1 MSKSLFTIRS
11 KKHAKHPQVIIYAD
25 RIRFKSLTL
34 THSKGRKKSRN
45 IPLKHNP
52 SKNDISQSYVSK
64 QIIKDFKFN
73 YSKAFK
79 NYQLSNEDIDEFIKF
94 LQSKKEAPIETQA

>member
-34 THSKGRKKSRN
+34 THSKGNKRHRNKKLHANPNPQDSRN
-45 IPLKHNP
+45 AYLHR
-52 SKNDISQSYVSK
+52 VA
-64 QIIKDFKFN
+64 IKDFKFN

-79 NYQLSNEDIDEFIKF
+79 NYRLSNEDIDELIRF
-94 LQSKKEAPIETQA
+94 LESKKK